1 MARTL
6 FVDANLVDGRHPA
19 RPEASVAVE
28 GDRIVAVGGRELH
41 ARPGDLVVDLGGRTL
56 LPGLWSCHFHA
67 AFENVTLDLFPM
79 GIDQPPGY
87 LMLRAAK
94 NARLALDCGFTGVIG
109 AGGGDDLDA
118 QLDLAIRDGL
128 VVGPR
133 IVPGSRNFGT
143 TSGYIDLEK
152 WWWQLGNLGACR
164 MVDGPEA
171 CRRAV
176 REEIRRGARMIK
188 VFATGGHG
196 NVQQPTAEFSH
207 DELAAI
213 VSAAHEHGAKA
224 RAHCA
229 WKRELLECVDLGFDV
244 IDHADALDAECITA
258 MRQRG
263 TFLVPSALY
272 LDKLLACDALRTP
285 EAAPLVDAT
294 ERELANLLEQ
304 LPRAD
309 AAGVRIVLGDDFGLA
324 LLPHGSQAE
333 ELAFYVKRAH
343 IPPLDVIR
351 WATLNGADLAGRG
364 HELGSI
370 EAGKVAD
377 LLVVDGDP
385 SIDITV
391 LGVPERLAAIMKGGV
406 FVKNELGRLS

>member
-1 MARTL
+1 MPRTL
-6 FVDANLVDGRHPA
+6 FVHANLLDGRHPA
-19 RPEASVAVE
+19 RSEAAVAIE
-28 GDRIVAVGGRELH
+28 GERITAVGGPEL
-41 ARPGDLVVDLGGRTL
+41 RPGPGDRVIDLAGRTL
-56 LPGLWSCHFHA
+56 MPGMWSCHFHA
-67 AFENVTLDLFPM
+67 AFENATLELFPL

-94 NARLALDCGFTGVIG
+94 NARLALECGFTGVVS

-118 QLDLAIRDGL
+118 QLDLAIQDGL
-128 VVGPR
+128 VPGPR
-133 IVPGSRNFGT
+133 IVAGSRNFGT
-143 TSGYIDLEK
+143 TSGYIDLER

-171 CRRAV
+171 CRKAV

-196 NVQQPTAEFSH
+196 NVQQATSEFGR

-213 VSAAHEHGAKA
+213 VAAAHEHGAKA

-244 IDHADALDAECITA
+244 IDHADALDAECIAA

-272 LDKLLACDALRTP
+272 LDKLLACDALRAP
-285 EAAPLVDAT
+285 EAAPLVEAT
-294 ERELANLLEQ
+294 ERELANILEQ
-304 LPRAD
+304 LPRANE
-309 AAGVRIVLGDDFGLA
+309 AGVKIVLGDDFGLF
-324 LLPHGSQAE
+324 LMPHGSQAD

-351 WATLNGADLAGRG
+351 WATVNGAELAGRA
-364 HELGSI
+364 HELGSL
-370 EAGKVAD
+370 EAGMLAD

-385 SIDITV
+385 SVDITV
-391 LGVPERLAAIMKGGV
+391 LGVPSRLHAIVKGGV
-406 FVKNELGRLS
+406 FVKDELSG